1 MKEQELSIEV
11 PGAQPVSGLL
21 LRPEEMRALLVLGH
35 GAGAGMRH
43 ASLAAIAEAL
53 ARREIGTLRFQ
64 FPYMEA
70 GRPRTDPP
78 EVAIATILAA
88 VGAARAREPA
98 MPRFVGGHSFGG
110 RMASLAASRHA
121 LDARGLIFCS
131 FPLHTPER
139 PDVKRAAHLPEVPLP
154 MLFLS
159 GDRDAMAERG
169 RMETV
174 TQGLG
179 PRAQLHWLAT
189 ADHGY
194 KVLKRTRTGAE
205 SVFDEIARV
214 ARDFVDRTLADEKL
228 SSC

>member
-1 MKEQELSIEV
+1 MKEQELRIEV
-11 PGAQPVSGLL
+11 PGAGAVSGLL
-21 LRPEEMRALLVLGH
+21 LRPDALRALLVLGH

-43 ASLAAIAEAL
+43 ASLASIAESL
-53 ARREIGTLRFQ
+53 ARRDIGTLRFQ

-70 GRPRTDPP
+70 GRPRTDSP

-88 VGAARAREPA
+88 LGAARESEPGT
-98 MPRFVGGHSFGG
+98 PRFLGGHSFGG

-139 PDVKRAAHLPEVPLP
+139 PEVKRAAHLPNVSLP

-159 GDRDAMAERG
+159 GDRDAMAERS
-169 RMETV
+169 RLEAV
-174 TQGLG
+174 VRELG

-194 KVLKRTRTGAE
+194 KVLKRTRTSQE
-205 SVFDEIARV
+205 SVFDEIGRV
-214 ARDFVDRTLADEKL
+214 ASDFIAGVPSD
-228 SSC
+228 

>member
-1 MKEQELSIEV
+1 MKELELRVDV
-11 PGAQPVSGLL
+11 PGVHPVSGLL
-21 LRPEEMRALLVLGH
+21 LRPEHMRALLVFGH

-53 ARREIGTLRFQ
+53 AQRGIATLRFQ

-70 GRPRTDPP
+70 GRPRTDSPD
-78 EVAIATILAA
+78 VAIATIVAA
-88 VGAARAREPA
+88 VETARQREPET
-98 MPRFVGGHSFGG
+98 PRFVGGHSFGG
-110 RMASLAASRHA
+110 RMASHAASRGA

-139 PDVKRAAHLPEVPLP
+139 PDAKRAAHLADVRLP

-159 GDRDAMAERG
+159 GDRDPMAEPG
-169 RMETV
+169 RLESV
-174 TQGLG
+174 VVALG
-179 PRAQLHWLAT
+179 ARAQLHWLAT

-194 KVLKRTRTGAE
+194 KVLKRTRTSTE

-214 ARDFVDRTLADEKL
+214 ASDFVERVLRG
-228 SSC
+228 